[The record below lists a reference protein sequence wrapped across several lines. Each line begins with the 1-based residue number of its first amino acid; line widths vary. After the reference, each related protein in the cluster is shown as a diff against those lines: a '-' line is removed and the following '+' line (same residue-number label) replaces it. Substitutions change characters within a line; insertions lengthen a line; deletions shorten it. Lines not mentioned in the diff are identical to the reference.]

1 MPGDDSARYLEHP
14 LVRSGAV
21 EFRLYQKNIAERACE
36 QNTLVILPT
45 ALGKTVISALAAADI
60 LYNYR
65 GKRVLMMAP
74 TRPLV
79 MQHLESFM
87 KILKLSDGDVSML
100 TGKTPAE
107 YRAAVWGGK
116 ARVIFA
122 TPQVVRNDLLGGRL
136 SLENFGL
143 LIFDECHRS
152 VKNYAYTE
160 VSRRYIAE
168 SPYPLILGTTASPGS
183 DPKRVKSVCDA
194 LFIERVEYRS
204 EEDADVKPYIHP
216 IDMEWQRIPLPEE
229 YAALAGPINLMLN
242 SRLGWLRSHGIIR
255 RRAEY
260 VTRRYLLDIGE
271 ELRYRLEETPDEE
284 RGAIY
289 AAIVEQSLAL
299 TLFHA
304 LELLE
309 SQGVHSL
316 KSFLERVE
324 SQRSEKRSYANLL
337 RDPAYLRLRR
347 ALDACGVDH
356 PKLGSLERHIEEQ
369 LDRNPN
375 SRILVFTQYRDT
387 ASHLV
392 HRLNGLTGATVE
404 RFVGQASRLGDEGL
418 TQDEQAER
426 LKRFR
431 EGPTN
436 VLVATSIA
444 EEGLDIPSVDFVI
457 FYEPVPSEIRYIQR
471 RGRTGR
477 WAPGK
482 VVILAA
488 DSKFDLAYLY
498 ASRRKVQ
505 RMREVAQSLNQKLK
519 RILRMGARPE
529 PDRMSPEELKLREKT
544 VAEEPSPPPVK
555 IEEEKIREFDRR
567 VERARRSLYLKLLEA
582 GPSGAGV
589 ERLASDLEVEGYQLP
604 VVSAA
609 LESLVREGQALRR
622 GGRATLATGKSPSG
636 KTYEVMVERILTG
649 GAVVRVDGKWRAR
662 LAAEDYDGPMKVMKK
677 NSMFRAVGELY
688 RMDNVLCLRVRQ
700 VIQTL
705 RDSSR

>member
-1 MPGDDSARYLEHP
+1 MLGNDSARYVEHP
-14 LVRSGAV
+14 LVRSRTV
-21 EFRLYQKNIAERACE
+21 EFRLYQKNIAEKVCK

-45 ALGKTVISALAAADI
+45 ALGKTVISALATANT

-65 GKRVLMMAP
+65 SKRVLMMAP

-87 KILKLSDGDVSML
+87 KVLKLGAEDVSML
-100 TGKTPAE
+100 TGKTPADC
-107 YRAAVWGGK
+107 RAAVWGGK

-122 TPQVVRNDLLGGRL
+122 TPQVVRNDLLEGRL

-160 VSRRYIAE
+160 ISRKYIAE

-183 DPKRVKSVCDA
+183 DPKRVKAVCDA

-204 EEDADVKPYIHP
+204 EEDADVRPYIHP
-216 IDMEWQRIPLPEE
+216 IDMEWRRVSLPEE
-229 YAALAGPINLMLN
+229 YAALAEPINLMLN
-242 SRLGWLRSHGIIR
+242 SKLEWLRSHGIIR
-255 RRAEY
+255 RRAEH
-260 VTRRYLLDIGE
+260 VTRGYLLDVGE
-271 ELRYRLEETPDEE
+271 ELRYRLEETPDEG
-284 RGAIY
+284 RGTIY
-289 AAIVEQSLAL
+289 AAIVNQSLAI

-316 KSFLERVE
+316 KAFLERVE
-324 SQRSEKRSYANLL
+324 SQRSEKRSYAHLL
-337 RDPAYLRLRR
+337 RDPAYLRLGR
-347 ALDACGVDH
+347 ALNACEIDH
-356 PKLGSLERHIEEQ
+356 PKLGSLKQHIEGQ
-369 LDRNPN
+369 LAKNP
-375 SRILVFTQYRDT
+375 SSKILVFTQYRDT

-392 HRLNGLTGATVE
+392 RQLNGLTGARVE
-404 RFVGQASRLGDEGL
+404 RFVGQASRLDDEGL

-426 LKRFR
+426 LKRFK
-431 EGPTN
+431 GGLTN

-498 ASRRKVQ
+498 ASKRKVQ
-505 RMREVAQSLNQKLK
+505 RMREVAQSLNQELK
-519 RILRMGARPE
+519 QILRMGAMPE
-529 PDRMSPEELKLREKT
+529 PDRMSPEELKLREEGT
-544 VAEEPSPPPVK
+544 AGEPIPAPVK
-555 IEEEKIREFDRR
+555 IEEEKIRELNRG
-567 VERARRSLYLKLLEA
+567 VERAKRSLYLKLLEA
-582 GPSGAGV
+582 GPPGAGV
-589 ERLASDLEVEGYQLP
+589 ERLTSDLEAEGYQLP

-609 LESLVREGQALRR
+609 LGNLEREGQALRLGER
-622 GGRATLATGKSPSG
+622 VTLTARKLPSE
-636 KTYEVMVERILTG
+636 KTYDVTVERILSG
-649 GAVVRVDGKWRAR
+649 GAVVWVDGKWRAR

-677 NSMFRAVGELY
+677 NSRFRAVGELY
-688 RMDNVLCLRVRQ
+688 HMDNVLCLRVSQ
-700 VIQTL
+700 VIQTI
-705 RDSSR
+705 SPSR